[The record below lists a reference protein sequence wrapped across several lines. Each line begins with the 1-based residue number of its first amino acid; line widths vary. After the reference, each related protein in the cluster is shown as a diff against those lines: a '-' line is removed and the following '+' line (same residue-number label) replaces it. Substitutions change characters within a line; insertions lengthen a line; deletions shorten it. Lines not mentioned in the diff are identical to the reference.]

1 MMRCTNCGHDNPPG
15 SLFCLNC
22 GSQLAA
28 AMAATPPA
36 PAGLPVR
43 CGTCGGENPPGMR
56 FCRQCGTTL
65 VQAAAAAP
73 VYPAPV
79 GMQPLMAPPMTPQ
92 SATGPAMGAPMP
104 IPAAAQGFSPQSVG
118 GVVPCPRC
126 SSATP
131 RGMPFCQQCGF
142 QLPPDPQ
149 AATLAA
155 PRQPIAAP
163 QAVSAPVAMAPAPM
177 LALVPPL
184 QPTPPV
190 VAPIAPPIA
199 AIVQANAAA
208 WGTAIAVN
216 RDGSDGERFPLTAEF
231 VHVGRAGA
239 DIAFD
244 QDRFL
249 ARLHARLEYS
259 GGHVR
264 VVPLDTFNGV
274 FRKIDAP
281 VELAPGAIILV
292 GREVLR
298 FETVEGDERVAQPLV
313 RHGVALFGSP
323 PREPWGRLMQL
334 LPSGGVRDVRHL
346 ATDEVTLGREDGDIV
361 YRDDQFM
368 SRRHAQLSWDGR
380 AVTLTDL
387 GSSNGTFRRLAGPEP
402 LRNGDQLRMGDQLFR
417 FDLRA

>member
-1 MMRCTNCGHDNPPG
+1 MMRCANCGHDNPPG

-22 GSQLAA
+22 GSQLT
-28 AMAATPPA
+28 AMAATPPP

-43 CGTCGGENPPGMR
+43 CGACGGENPPGMR

-65 VQAAAAAP
+65 VAAAPAP

-79 GMQPLMAPPMTPQ
+79 GMPAPAAMPAP
-92 SATGPAMGAPMP
+92 GPVMGAPGPLMGAP
-104 IPAAAQGFSPQSVG
+104 LPVAPAPGYPPPAHAGM
-118 GVVPCPRC
+118 VPCPRC
-126 SSATP
+126 SSPTP

-155 PRQPIAAP
+155 PRPQPVAPIAQVP
-163 QAVSAPVAMAPAPM
+163 SAPAPM
-177 LALVPPL
+177 APQPMPVPSVP
-184 QPTPPV
+184 
-190 VAPIAPPIA
+190 
-199 AIVQANAAA
+199 AAA
-208 WGTAIAVN
+208 ASWGTAIAVN
-216 RDGSDGERFPLTAEF
+216 RDGSDGERFPLTGEF
-231 VHVGRAGA
+231 VHIGRAGA
-239 DIAFD
+239 DIAFE

-249 ARLHARLEYS
+249 ARLHARLEYAA
-259 GGHVR
+259 GQVR

-281 VELAPGAIILV
+281 VELAPGTTILV

-298 FETVEGDERVAQPLV
+298 FEAVDGDERVAQPLV

-323 PREPWGRLMQL
+323 PREPWGRLLQL

-346 ATDEVTLGREDGDIV
+346 ATDEVILGREDGDIV

-368 SRRHAQLSWDGR
+368 SRRHAQLAWDGR

-387 GSSNGTFRRLAGPEP
+387 GSSNGTFRRLVGPEA
-402 LRNGDQLRMGDQLFR
+402 LRSGDQLRMGDQLFR